1 MDGRALDAPGAGN
14 VSHIGNKAK
23 RQELFAKYKKEKR
36 QRKLARRLELAKA
49 ERKSADGR
57 KKLKE
62 RLRTNKTR
70 TIENTRDYNPT
81 VLNAANTHEVPDW
94 MKPQKQQV
102 RDEQDQESEHEEGSC
117 LLYTSPSPRD

>member
-62 RLRTNKTR
+62 RLRT
-70 TIENTRDYNPT
+70 
-81 VLNAANTHEVPDW
+81 
-94 MKPQKQQV
+94 
-102 RDEQDQESEHEEGSC
+102 C